1 VNGEQC
7 SGYNSP
13 MPSGEDFGS
22 ILFAINRVPGVK
34 DSRVQDKKV
43 KRFHLNP

>member
-1 VNGEQC
+1 MSSAEGLILFL
-7 SGYNSP
+7 SS
-13 MPSGEDFGS
+13 SEDLDS